1 MRFIKREPGMGEY
14 MTVAAYVRVST
25 ADQNLSRQLESTHD
39 YAVDELG
46 VEPTAIEVYR
56 DKSTGTNVERS
67 GYQQLISDAED
78 GHLDAVVV
86 HEVSRVARSI
96 SDLERTIQRL
106 REAGVSVHI
115 VSEQMVLRPDEED
128 EDPYQRALFQMLGV
142 FAELDAKIKRQN
154 IRQGIAARQE
164 SNEYHHGPAPIGF
177 TKDSGEL
184 VEAGDYHRV
193 CEILDRVARDEMSQR
208 QAANELDCARKTI
221 RTAVQDR
228 PELYG
233 VA

>member
-1 MRFIKREPGMGEY
+1 MA
-14 MTVAAYVRVST
+14 VATYVRVST
-25 ADQNLSRQLESTHD
+25 TDQNLNRQLQATHD

-46 VEPTAIEVYR
+46 VEPSTIEVYR
-56 DKSTGTNVERS
+56 DKSTGTNIERS
-67 GYQQLISDAED
+67 GYQELISDAED
-78 GHLDAVVV
+78 GRLDAIVV

-96 SDLERTIQRL
+96 SDLERTVQRL
-106 REAGVSVHI
+106 REAGVAVHI
-115 VSEQMVLRPDEED
+115 VSERMVLRPDEED

-164 SNEYHHGPAPIGF
+164 SDEYNHGPAPIGF
-177 TKDSGEL
+177 EKDSGEL
-184 VEAGDYHRV
+184 VEAGNYHRV
-193 CEILDRVARDEMSQR
+193 CEILERVARDKMSQR
-208 QAANELDCARKTI
+208 EAAKELDCARKTV
-221 RTAVQDR
+221 RTAVRDR